1 MSTLGQRHKLW
12 WSGNNAGFGGVRIL
26 VKKEISGNVVKV
38 KRKSNRIMEL
48 VLSLS
53 KEVMQIICAFG
64 PQSIRPDIKKVRF

>member
-12 WSGNNAGFGGVRIL
+12 WSGNDAGFEGVRIL
-26 VKKEISGNVVKV
+26 VKEISGNVVKV
-38 KRKSNRIMEL
+38 KRKSNKIMEI